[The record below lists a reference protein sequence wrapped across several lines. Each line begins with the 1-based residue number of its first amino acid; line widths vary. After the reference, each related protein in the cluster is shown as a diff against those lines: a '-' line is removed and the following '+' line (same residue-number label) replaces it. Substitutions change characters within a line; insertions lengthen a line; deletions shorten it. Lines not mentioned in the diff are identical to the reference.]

1 MPIVFRQ
8 MYRINIFVR
17 MPVKDYYTL
26 LKIEPNA
33 DLSTIKKAYRKLA
46 MEYHPDKTGEN
57 HNTESYYR
65 EIQEAYLTLSDT
77 RKREEY
83 HYERWLEKSMGH
95 SLDIALTPVQ
105 IIQLFLKTEQ
115 YIHGTDDF
123 KMDKYHLLEHLKQ
136 LYSLSRQE
144 IIISSNDQQLEKECL
159 RLAIQSSK
167 LLQAEAQLNFQK
179 HLHMVLSRHND
190 ILMDWDAQVIARS
203 KKERLGSFKIPIV
216 ILITI
221 LICLAILLI
230 SK

>member
-1 MPIVFRQ
+1 
-8 MYRINIFVR
+8 

-46 MEYHPDKTGEN
+46 MQYHPDKTGN
-57 HNTESYYR
+57 NQYTESYFR

-83 HYERWLEKSMGH
+83 LYNRWLEKSMGH
-95 SLDIALTPVQ
+95 NLDTALTPIQ

-115 YIHGTDDF
+115 YIHGTDVF

-136 LYSLSRQE
+136 LYSIGRQE
-144 IIISSNDQQLEKECL
+144 IIISSNDEQLERESL

-167 LLQAEAQLNFQK
+167 LLPSEAQLNFQNHLQMLLSK
-179 HLHMVLSRHND
+179 HPNINKEWNETVHR
-190 ILMDWDAQVIARS
+190 IS
-203 KKERLGSFKIPIV
+203 KKERLDSFKIPIV

>member
-1 MPIVFRQ
+1 
-8 MYRINIFVR
+8 MYRINIFVG

-33 DLSTIKKAYRKLA
+33 DLATIKKAYRKLA
-46 MEYHPDKTGEN
+46 LQYHPDKTGNN
-57 HNTESYYR
+57 HYTESYYR

-83 HYERWLEKSMGH
+83 LYHRWLEKSMGH
-95 SLDIALTPVQ
+95 SLDSALTPVQ

-115 YIHGTDDF
+115 YIHGTDSF

-136 LYSLSRQE
+136 LYSIGRQE
-144 IIISSNDQQLEKECL
+144 IIISSNDEQLEKESL
-159 RLAIQSSK
+159 RLAMESSK
-167 LLQAEAQLNFQK
+167 LLPSEAQFNFQI
-179 HLHMVLSRHND
+179 HLQMLLSRHTK
-190 ILMDWDAQVIARS
+190 IQEDWNETLNAVI
-203 KKERLGSFKIPIV
+203 KKEKMDSFKIPIV

>member
-1 MPIVFRQ
+1 
-8 MYRINIFVR
+8 MYRINIFVE

-46 MEYHPDKTGEN
+46 MQYHPDKTGNNEY
-57 HNTESYYR
+57 TESYFR

-83 HYERWLEKSMGH
+83 LYNRWLEKSMGH
-95 SLDIALTPVQ
+95 SLDTALTPIQ

-115 YIHGTDDF
+115 YIHGTDEF

-136 LYSLSRQE
+136 LYSIGRQE
-144 IIISSNDQQLEKECL
+144 IIISSNDEQLEKESL
-159 RLAIQSSK
+159 RLAMQSSK
-167 LLQAEAQLNFQK
+167 LLPSEAQLNFQNHLQMLLSK
-179 HLHMVLSRHND
+179 HPYINKEWNETVHR
-190 ILMDWDAQVIARS
+190 IS
-203 KKERLGSFKIPIV
+203 KKERLDFYKIPIV

>member
-1 MPIVFRQ
+1 
-8 MYRINIFVR
+8 

-33 DLSTIKKAYRKLA
+33 DLATIKKAYRKLA
-46 MEYHPDKTGEN
+46 MQYHPDKTGN
-57 HNTESYYR
+57 NQYTESYFR

-83 HYERWLEKSMGH
+83 HYQRWLEKSMGH
-95 SLDIALTPVQ
+95 SLDTALTPVQ

-115 YIHGTDDF
+115 YIHVTDSF

-136 LYSLSRQE
+136 LYNIGRQE
-144 IIISSNDQQLEKECL
+144 IIISSNDEQLEKESL
-159 RLAIQSSK
+159 RLAMESSK
-167 LLQAEAQLNFQK
+167 LLPSAAQLNFQNHLQMLLSK
-179 HLHMVLSRHND
+179 HHKIQKEWSDTVNM
-190 ILMDWDAQVIARS
+190 IS
-203 KKERLGSFKIPIV
+203 KKERLDSFKIPIV
-216 ILITI
+216 IFLTI

>member
-1 MPIVFRQ
+1 
-8 MYRINIFVR
+8 MYRINIFVE

-46 MEYHPDKTGEN
+46 MQYHPDKTGN
-57 HNTESYYR
+57 NQYTESYFR

-83 HYERWLEKSMGH
+83 LYNRWLEKSMGH
-95 SLDIALTPVQ
+95 SLDTALTPIQ

-115 YIHGTDDF
+115 YIHGTDEF

-136 LYSLSRQE
+136 LYSIGRQE
-144 IIISSNDQQLEKECL
+144 IIISSNDEQLEKESL

-167 LLQAEAQLNFQK
+167 LLPSEAQLNFQN
-179 HLHMVLSRHND
+179 HLQMLLSKQPHINKEWNEIVHR
-190 ILMDWDAQVIARS
+190 IS
-203 KKERLGSFKIPIV
+203 KKERLDSYKIPIV

>member
-1 MPIVFRQ
+1 
-8 MYRINIFVR
+8 

-46 MEYHPDKTGEN
+46 MQYHPDKTGN
-57 HNTESYYR
+57 NQYTESYFR

-83 HYERWLEKSMGH
+83 HYQRWLEKSMGH
-95 SLDIALTPVQ
+95 SLDTALTPIQ

-115 YIHGTDDF
+115 YIHGTDAF

-136 LYSLSRQE
+136 LYSIGRQE
-144 IIISSNDQQLEKECL
+144 IIISSNDEQLEKETL
-159 RLAIQSSK
+159 RLAMQSSK
-167 LLQAEAQLNFQK
+167 LLPSAAQINFQNHLQMLLSK
-179 HLHMVLSRHND
+179 HPKIHKEWSDTVNL
-190 ILMDWDAQVIARS
+190 IS
-203 KKERLGSFKIPIV
+203 KKERMDTFKIPLV
-216 ILITI
+216 ILLTI

>member
-1 MPIVFRQ
+1 
-8 MYRINIFVR
+8 

-33 DLSTIKKAYRKLA
+33 DLATIKKAYRKLA
-46 MEYHPDKTGEN
+46 MQYHPDKTGN
-57 HNTESYYR
+57 NQYTESYFR

-83 HYERWLEKSMGH
+83 HYQRWLEKSMGH
-95 SLDIALTPVQ
+95 SLDTALTPVQ

-115 YIHGTDDF
+115 YIHVTDSF

-136 LYSLSRQE
+136 LYSIGRQE
-144 IIISSNDQQLEKECL
+144 IIISSNDEQLEKESL
-159 RLAIQSSK
+159 RLAMESSK
-167 LLQAEAQLNFQK
+167 LLPSAAQLNFQNHLQMLLSK
-179 HLHMVLSRHND
+179 HHKIQKEWSDTVNM
-190 ILMDWDAQVIARS
+190 IS
-203 KKERLGSFKIPIV
+203 KKERLDSFKIPIV
-216 ILITI
+216 IFLTI

>member
-1 MPIVFRQ
+1 
-8 MYRINIFVR
+8 

-46 MEYHPDKTGEN
+46 MQYHPDKTGN
-57 HNTESYYR
+57 NQYTESYFR

-83 HYERWLEKSMGH
+83 LYQRWLEKSMGH
-95 SLDIALTPVQ
+95 NLDTALTPVQ

-115 YIHGTDDF
+115 YIHGTDSF
-123 KMDKYHLLEHLKQ
+123 RMDKYHLLEHLKQ
-136 LYSLSRQE
+136 LYSIGRQE
-144 IIISSNDQQLEKECL
+144 IIISSNDEQLEKESL
-159 RLAIQSSK
+159 RLAMESSK
-167 LLQAEAQLNFQK
+167 LLPSEAQFNFQI
-179 HLHMVLSRHND
+179 HLQMLLSRHTKIQEEWND
-190 ILMDWDAQVIARS
+190 IVHSII
-203 KKERLGSFKIPIV
+203 KKEKLDSFKIPIV

>member
-1 MPIVFRQ
+1 
-8 MYRINIFVR
+8 

-46 MEYHPDKTGEN
+46 MQYHPDKTGNN
-57 HNTESYYR
+57 HYTESYFR

-83 HYERWLEKSMGH
+83 HYHRWLEKSMGH
-95 SLDIALTPVQ
+95 SLDTALTPVQ

-115 YIHGTDDF
+115 YIHGTDAF
-123 KMDKYHLLEHLKQ
+123 KMDKYHLLEHLKE
-136 LYSLSRQE
+136 LYSIGRQE
-144 IIISSNDQQLEKECL
+144 IIISSNDEQLEKESL
-159 RLAIQSSK
+159 RLAMQSSK
-167 LLQAEAQLNFQK
+167 LLPSEALLNFQK
-179 HLHMVLSRHND
+179 HLQMLLSRHPNIQKEWSD
-190 ILMDWDAQVIARS
+190 TVHTIK
-203 KKERLGSFKIPIV
+203 KKERLDSFKIPIV
-216 ILITI
+216 ILLTI